1 MTNSLSKNLNLFKM
15 LCGSKATRNVIFVTT
30 MWDRV
35 RTEVGQQREE
45 DLKKQQWLPMVELG
59 SMVARF
65 ERTSESAW
73 NIIDRIV
80 QERPAD
86 ALRLQEEIV
95 DLHLPLGKTE
105 VGTLLYGT
113 RQNYLAKQ
121 REAILRL
128 LKEAEV
134 QDNENLV
141 HELIAKYDVVQRD
154 IQYDFGEHLETR
166 RRDIL
171 SRIRLLLGS
180 RKAISVSSMCS
191 AINTVLNYNGESSFH
206 DCMRKVWSCIAY
218 QYICTALRSVQIVVL
233 FPYQPVLY
241 SVQAEEIE
249 LEQRRKH

>member
-35 RTEVGQQREE
+35 RKEVGQQREE

-65 ERTSESAW
+65 ERTFESAW

-80 QERPAD
+80 QELPAD

-105 VGTLLYGT
+105 VGTLLYGM

-141 HELIAKYDVVQRD
+141 HELTAKYDVVQRD
-154 IQYDFGEHLETR
+154 IQCDFGEQLEVR
-166 RRDIL
+166 HDIL
-171 SRIRLLLGS
+171 SRIRLLFSS
-180 RKAISVSSMCS
+180 RKVISVSSTCS
-191 AINTVLNYNGESSFH
+191 AL
-206 DCMRKVWSCIAY
+206 
-218 QYICTALRSVQIVVL
+218 
-233 FPYQPVLY
+233 
-241 SVQAEEIE
+241 
-249 LEQRRKH
+249 